1 MSLRYL
7 FRFVLGVA
15 LTVSAAGFARAQC
28 LYPPCDPNDP
38 TVSLG
43 SPPSEGGGY
52 GKGKA
57 IGIGVGVAAA
67 VVVTVILV
75 RRGGSKSN
83 ITGCVQR
90 ESGSD
95 SRVLRD
101 KSGKHQWLLAGD
113 ATVPV
118 GERVRLH
125 GKRSK
130 NGNGELTFQYDR
142 MVKSYGSCEVSA
154 ELWRRSDQTEMMAER
169 LQKLGFAQSE

>member
-15 LTVSAAGFARAQC
+15 LTVSAAGFARAQQTC

-43 SPPSEGGGY
+43 SPPSEGY
-52 GKGKA
+52 SKGKA

-67 VVVTVILV
+67 VVVTVVLL
-75 RRGGSKSN
+75 RRGSKSQ

-95 SRVLRD
+95 FRVLRD

-130 NGNGELTFQYDR
+130 NGNGEMTFQYDR
-142 MVKSYGSCEVSA
+142 MVKSYGSCEESA
-154 ELWRRSDQTEMMAER
+154 VLWRRSDQAEMMAER

>member
-28 LYPPCDPNDP
+28 AYPPCDPDDP

-43 SPPSEGGGY
+43 GAPSEGY
-52 GKGKA
+52 SKGKA

-67 VVVTVILV
+67 VVVTVLLL
-75 RRGGSKSN
+75 RRRSKSQ
-83 ITGCVQR
+83 ITGCVQPG
-90 ESGSD
+90 SGSD

-101 KSGKHQWLLAGD
+101 QSGKHQWLLAGD
-113 ATVPV
+113 TTVPV

-130 NGNGELTFQYDR
+130 NGNGEMTFQYDR
-142 MVKSYGSCEVSA
+142 MVKSYGSCEESA
-154 ELWRRSDQTEMMAER
+154 ELWRRSDQAEMMAER
-169 LQKLGFAQSE
+169 LRKLGFAQSE

>member
-15 LTVSAAGFARAQC
+15 LIVSFAGSARAQC
-28 LYPPCDPNDP
+28 AYPPCDKDDP

-43 SPPSEGGGY
+43 SPPSGDGGY

-67 VVVTVILV
+67 VVVTVLLL
-75 RRGGSKSN
+75 RRGSKSN

-130 NGNGELTFQYDR
+130 NGNGEMTFQYDR
-142 MVKSYGSCEVSA
+142 HGEILRFVRGVGSVVA
-154 ELWRRSDQTEMMAER
+154 PER
-169 LQKLGFAQSE
+169 PSGDDG

>member
-28 LYPPCDPNDP
+28 AYPPCDPDNP
-38 TVSLG
+38 TVSFG
-43 SPPSEGGGY
+43 SPPSGGEGY

-67 VVVTVILV
+67 VVVTVLLL
-75 RRGGSKSN
+75 RGRSKSN

-130 NGNGELTFQYDR
+130 NGNGEMTFQYDR
-142 MVKSYGSCEVSA
+142 MVKSYGSCEESA
-154 ELWRRSDQTEMMAER
+154 VLWRRSDQAEMMAER